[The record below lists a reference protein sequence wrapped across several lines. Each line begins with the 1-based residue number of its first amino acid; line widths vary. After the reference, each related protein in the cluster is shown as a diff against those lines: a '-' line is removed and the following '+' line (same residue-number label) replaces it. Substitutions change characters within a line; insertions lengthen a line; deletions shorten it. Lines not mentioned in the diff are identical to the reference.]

1 MMIVSFSIY
10 TSLTQTW
17 RSSRLSTTSPTS
29 CAHSSRCRIP
39 LRESIH
45 GGRYGLSRWVIL
57 RLQSRRS
64 QHISRQYVAPRRTM
78 MGSRFSHVAPKGPWG
93 TNQCTSR
100 GLSMADP
107 DLDLL
112 QTALKRRWSRGP
124 SQKAKP
130 YVHAFSAT
138 ERRGTKITAK
148 VVGNHS
154 TFTVS
159 IPIEQG
165 RRSACRCYIG
175 STAIATMVRHEPSR
189 SCMIPAR

>member
-1 MMIVSFSIY
+1 
-10 TSLTQTW
+10 
-17 RSSRLSTTSPTS
+17 
-29 CAHSSRCRIP
+29 
-39 LRESIH
+39 
-45 GGRYGLSRWVIL
+45 
-57 RLQSRRS
+57 
-64 QHISRQYVAPRRTM
+64 
-78 MGSRFSHVAPKGPWG
+78 
-93 TNQCTSR
+93 
-100 GLSMADP
+100 MADS

-112 QTALKRRWSRGP
+112 QTALKRHWSRGL

-154 TFTVS
+154 TYTVS
-159 IPIEQG
+159 IQIEEQG